1 MHRKPGFWQAR
12 WEVALFLLALVA
24 RLGAAI
30 TVGGG
35 FHFPDEAAYVDAA
48 RRLST
53 GGGFGLEYGRVP
65 AYPVFLALLSLGQP
79 VSVTFL
85 RVGQAALAALGSVFV
100 FRLADRMFGRRPAI
114 VAGLVYALDPLL
126 VIASGLLYP
135 EAVAALLVPPV
146 VLMALHGSTRDSLA
160 RSASA
165 GALLGILALL
175 RPVALVLPPIV
186 AGWIALTVRALPG
199 RRIAHV
205 GALSLACVLVLAPW
219 SVRNLQVHGR
229 LVPPATAGTGTAP
242 VEQDEVQRRG
252 LLPAM
257 ARWAWTDPGALFART
272 ARQFVQFWELAPT
285 RMATDNAAQREEFH
299 RLDPRLTVEPFFSR
313 ELRDR
318 VSAISFA
325 LELGLALV
333 GIAVVARTRWRQVL
347 LPMAVIL
354 AYAAGYALFVAK
366 LRYRIP
372 VLPLVFL
379 FTGVGA
385 AALYA
390 FVRGAS
396 RGGGSTIGEPL

>member
-1 MHRKPGFWQAR
+1 MHRKPGFWQAG
-12 WEVALFLLALVA
+12 WEGKLLLLALLA

-35 FHFPDEAAYVDAA
+35 FHFPDETGYVDAA

-53 GGGFGLEYGRVP
+53 GAGFGFEYERVP

-85 RVGQAALAALGSVFV
+85 RVGQAAWAALGSVFV
-100 FRLADRMFGRRPAI
+100 FRLADRMLGRRPAI

-146 VLMALHGSTRDSLA
+146 VLMALDGSARDSLA

-186 AGWIALTVRALPG
+186 AGWVALTVGARPG

-205 GALSLACVLVLAPW
+205 GALGLAFVLVLAPW
-219 SVRNLQVHGR
+219 TVRNLQVHQS
-229 LVPPATAGTGTAP
+229 LVPVATAGTGTAP
-242 VEQDEVQRRG
+242 VGQDEVNRQG
-252 LLPAM
+252 LLTSL
-257 ARWAWTDPGALFART
+257 ARWAWTDPSALASRV
-272 ARQFVQFWELAPT
+272 ARQFVRFWEMTPT
-285 RMATDNAAQREEFH
+285 RMATDNPAQREEFH
-299 RLDPRLTVEPFFSR
+299 RLDPRLAVEPLFSR

-318 VSAISFA
+318 VSAVSFA
-325 LELGLALV
+325 LELCLALV
-333 GIAVVARTRWRQVL
+333 GIVVVARTQWRQML
-347 LPMAVIL
+347 LPVAVIL
-354 AYAAGYALFVAK
+354 AYAVGYALFAAK

-372 VLPLVFL
+372 VLPLLFL
-379 FTGVGA
+379 FSGAGA
-385 AALYA
+385 AALYSLL
-390 FVRGAS
+390 RRAS
-396 RGGGSTIGEPL
+396 SGRGSTIV